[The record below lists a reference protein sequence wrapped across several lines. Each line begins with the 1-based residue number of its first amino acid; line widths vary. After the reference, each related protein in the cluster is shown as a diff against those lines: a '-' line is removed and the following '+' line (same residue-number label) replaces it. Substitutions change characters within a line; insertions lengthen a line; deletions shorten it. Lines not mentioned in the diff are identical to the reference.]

1 MAEKYKYR
9 KTKIILLLRENGQKK
24 ETLKTVSNDKKVYQ
38 NGDIKVINCMKNYYY
53 LREQETDTLHIQYM

>member
-9 KTKIILLLRENGQKK
+9 KTKIILLLSEYRERKKSGKMSVTIQK
-24 ETLKTVSNDKKVYQ
+24 L
-38 NGDIKVINCMKNYYY
+38 IKIVKMIIFMKNYYY

>member
-9 KTKIILLLRENGQKK
+9 KTKIILLLSEYRERKKSGKMSVTIQK
-24 ETLKTVSNDKKVYQ
+24 L
-38 NGDIKVINCMKNYYY
+38 IKIVKMIIFMKNQYY